1 MKFNNIIAGY
11 RSIRSGGIYSVIN
24 IAGISLGIAVVTLIL
39 FWVVD
44 ELNFDKFNENLD
56 RVYTIYEHQVYSDGQ
71 DLFTYCTPFPLS
83 QELIKNYPEIESA
96 TTFAEVWNQLL
107 KYGDKEYKEGP
118 IYCVDNE
125 FLNIFSFKITEGDRN
140 ALKFPDKMIINEDI
154 ARLFFGKEPAIGKM
168 LKVNDTLSL
177 TVGAVMATQKE
188 NSTLNFKILLPIDF
202 MKQFGADLTNWGNNW
217 PRTSVLMAEGADA
230 NSFGTKIATLCKDK
244 GQQESTMLHIF
255 PFRNE
260 RLYSYSGKNNRIQYV
275 YQFLGIALII
285 ILIASINFI
294 NLSTAKAEQQRH
306 EIGIRKV
313 LGAGRIDIFKQFI
326 IEKGL
331 MILISLI
338 ISSMLVLLFLPIFNV
353 VSDKHITTDLL
364 QNPYMI
370 LVLLLAI
377 ILIAFISVIYPSLFL
392 SSSIPANAVKK
403 TVSRKIAGTNLKN
416 LLIVIQFTLSV
427 ILITGSIIISKQIRF
442 INNYNLGYNQSNL
455 VYLFLNGEGK
465 NKYDAIIQELKLISG
480 VENIS
485 LTNNLPFYGT
495 SSSWGYD
502 WEGKNP
508 ETKLLMS
515 EIKVDRNFFA
525 TMAIDFIDGTTFSNQ
540 YDRVKKSEEISAPEV
555 ILNKEA
561 IRRMG
566 MDNPVGKSFGSYN
579 DKKGTIKGVVND
591 FHFQSLYRSVEPLLI
606 TPLTYVP
613 DNIIIRIN
621 PASFSQTIE
630 DIKKTWTKVLPQS
643 VCEIGFFDE
652 SLKRLYQSEVRI
664 SGLFKYFSCI
674 AIFISC
680 IGLFGISLFIIERRT
695 KEIGIRK
702 VNGARVFEVM
712 AMLNKDFIKWVIIAF
727 VIACPIAWY
736 VMNIWLQNFAYKTE
750 LSWWVFATAGTIA
763 VLVALLTVSWQSWK
777 AATRNP
783 VEALRY
789 E

>member
-1 MKFNNIIAGY
+1 MKFKNIIAGF
-11 RSIRSGGIYSVIN
+11 RSIRKSGIYSVIN
-24 IAGISLGIAVVTLIL
+24 IAGISIGIAVITLIL

-44 ELNFDKFNENLD
+44 ELNFDKFHNNLD
-56 RVYTIYEHQVYSDGQ
+56 RVYTIYEHQVYSEGQ

-83 QELIKNYPEIESA
+83 QDLVKNYPEVENA
-96 TTFAEVWNQLL
+96 TTFTEVWNQLFR
-107 KYGDKEYKEGP
+107 YGDKEYKVGP
-118 IYCVDNE
+118 IYCVDNA
-125 FLNIFSFKITEGDRN
+125 FLNIFSFRIIEGDRN

-154 ARLFFGKEPAIGKM
+154 AHLFFGNEPAIGKM

-188 NSTLNFKILLPIDF
+188 NSTLNFKILLPIEF
-202 MKQFGADLTNWGNNW
+202 MKQFGADMLNWGNNW
-217 PRTSVLMAEGADA
+217 PRTSVLMAEAADA
-230 NSFGTKIATLCKDK
+230 NRLGTKIAMLCKDK
-244 GQQESTMLHIF
+244 GKQESTMLHIF

-294 NLSTAKAEQQRH
+294 NLSTARAEQQRQ

-313 LGAGRIDIFKQFI
+313 LGAGRNDIFKQFI

-338 ISSMLVLLFLPIFNV
+338 ISSLLVLLFLPIFNA

-377 ILIAFISVIYPSLFL
+377 ILVAFISVIYPSLFL
-392 SSSIPANAVKK
+392 SSSVPVYAIKK
-403 TVSRKIAGTNLKN
+403 TVSQNIGGTNLKN
-416 LLIVIQFTLSV
+416 LLVVIQFTLSV
-427 ILITGSIIISKQIRF
+427 ILITGSIIITKQIRF
-442 INNYNLGYNQSNL
+442 INNYNLGYNKSNL

-465 NKYDAIIQELKLISG
+465 NKYDALIQGIKQISG

-485 LTNNLPFYGT
+485 LTNNLPFYGA

-508 ETKLLMS
+508 ETRLLMS
-515 EIKVDRNFFA
+515 QINVDRNFFA
-525 TMAIDFIDGTTFSNQ
+525 TMGIDFIDGTTFSNQ

-566 MDNPVGKSFGSYN
+566 MDNPVGKSFGSFN
-579 DKKGTIKGVVND
+579 DKKGTIKGVVVD
-591 FHFQSLYRSVEPLLI
+591 FHFQSLYKTVEPLLI
-606 TPLTYVP
+606 TPLNYVP

-621 PASFSQTIE
+621 PTSFSQTIE
-630 DIKKTWTKVLPQS
+630 DIKKTWNKVLPQS
-643 VCEIGFFDE
+643 ECEISFFDE
-652 SLKRLYQSEVRI
+652 TLKKLYQSEVRI
-664 SGLFKYFSCI
+664 SALFKYFSFI

-695 KEIGIRK
+695 KEIGVRK
-702 VNGARVFEVM
+702 VNGARVFEVL

-727 VIACPIAWY
+727 VIACPVAWY
-736 VMNIWLQNFAYKTE
+736 IMNIWLRNFAYKTE
-750 LSWWVFATAGTIA
+750 LSWWVFGTAGAIA
-763 VLVALLTVSWQSWK
+763 VLVALFTVSWQSWK

>member
-11 RSIRSGGIYSVIN
+11 RSIRRDGIYSIIN
-24 IAGISLGIAVVTLIL
+24 IAGISLGVAVVTLIL

-44 ELNFDKFNENLD
+44 ELNFDKFHQNLD
-56 RVYTIYEHQVYSDGQ
+56 RIYTVYEHQEYSDGQ
-71 DLFTYCTPFPLS
+71 DLFTFCTPFPLS
-83 QELIKNYPEIESA
+83 QELAKNYPEVENA
-96 TTFAEVWNQLL
+96 TTFNEIWKQLFR
-107 KYGDKEYKEGP
+107 YGDKEYKEGP
-118 IYCVDNE
+118 VYCVDKE
-125 FLNIFSFKITEGDRN
+125 FLNIFSFRIIEGDRN
-140 ALKFPDKMIINEDI
+140 ALKAPDKMIINEDI
-154 ARLFFGKEPAIGKM
+154 ARLFFGNEPAIGKM
-168 LKVNDTLSL
+168 LTINDTLSL

-188 NSTLNFKILLPIDF
+188 NSTLDFKILLPIEF
-202 MKQFGADLTNWGNNW
+202 MKQFGADFSRWGNNW
-217 PRTSVLMAEGADA
+217 PRTSVLMAEDADV
-230 NSFGTKIATLCKDK
+230 NNFGNKIASLCKDK
-244 GQQESTMLHIF
+244 GEQESTMLHIF
-255 PFRNE
+255 PFKNE

-294 NLSTAKAEQQRH
+294 NLSTAKAEQQRQ

-313 LGAGRIDIFKQFI
+313 LGAGRKDIIKQFV
-326 IEKGL
+326 IEKGM

-338 ISSMLVLLFLPIFNV
+338 ISSMLVLLFLPTFNS

-364 QNPYMI
+364 QNRYMI
-370 LVLLLAI
+370 LILLLAI
-377 ILIAFISVIYPSLFL
+377 ILVAFISVIYPSLFL

-403 TVSRKIAGTNLKN
+403 TASRKIAGTSLKN
-416 LLIVIQFTLSV
+416 LLVVIQFTLSV
-427 ILITGSIIISKQIRF
+427 ILIIGSIIISKQIRF

-455 VYLFLNGEGK
+455 IYLFLNGEGK
-465 NKYDAIIQELKLISG
+465 NKYDALIQELKHVSG
-480 VENIS
+480 VQNMS

-495 SSSWGYD
+495 SSSWGFD

-515 EIKVDRNFFA
+515 QMEVDRNFFA
-525 TMAIDFIDGTTFSNQ
+525 TMGIDFIDGTTFSNQ

-566 MDNPVGKSFGSYN
+566 MDNPVGKYFGSFN
-579 DKKGTIKGVVND
+579 DKKGTIKGVIND
-591 FHFQSLYRSVEPLLI
+591 FHFQSLHRTVEPLLI
-606 TPLTYVP
+606 TPLSYVP

-621 PASFSQTIE
+621 PASFSRTIE
-630 DIKKTWTKVLPQS
+630 DIKKTWNKVLPQS
-643 VCEIGFFDE
+643 MCEIGFFDE

-664 SGLFKYFSCI
+664 SGLFRYFSFI

-680 IGLFGISLFIIERRT
+680 IGLFGLSLFIIERRT

-702 VNGARVFEVM
+702 VNGARVFEVL

-727 VIACPIAWY
+727 IIACPVAWY
-736 VMNIWLQNFAYKTE
+736 IMNKWLQNFAYKTD
-750 LSWWVFATAGTIA
+750 LSWWVFSAAGAIA
-763 VLVALLTVSWQSWK
+763 VVVALITVSAQSYK

-783 VEALRY
+783 VESLRY

>member
-1 MKFNNIIAGY
+1 MKCNNIIFGF
-11 RSIRSGGIYSVIN
+11 RSIRKGGIYSIIN
-24 IAGISLGIAVVTLIL
+24 IAGISIGIAVVTLIL

-44 ELNFDKFNENLD
+44 ELNFDKFHENLD
-56 RVYTIYEHQVYSDGQ
+56 QVYTIYEHQVYSEGQ
-71 DLFTYCTPFPLS
+71 DLFTYCTPFPMS
-83 QELIKNYPEIESA
+83 QELIKNYPEVKNA

-125 FLNIFSFKITEGDRN
+125 FLKIFSFRIIEGDRN
-140 ALKFPDKMIINEDI
+140 ALESPDKMIINEDI
-154 ARLFFGKEPAIGKM
+154 ARLYFGKEPAIGKM
-168 LKVNDTLSL
+168 LKINDTLSY
-177 TVGAVMATQKE
+177 TVGAVMANQKE

-202 MKQFGADLTNWGNNW
+202 MKQFGADMTNWGSNW
-217 PRTSVLMAEGADA
+217 PRTSVLMAQGTDI
-230 NSFGTKIATLCKDK
+230 NSFATKIATLCKDK

-255 PFRNE
+255 PFGKE
-260 RLYSYSGKNNRIQYV
+260 RLYTYSGKNNRIQYV
-275 YQFLGIALII
+275 YQFLGIAFII

-294 NLSTAKAEQQRH
+294 NLSTAKAEQQRR

-313 LGAGRIDIFKQFI
+313 LGAGREDIFKQFI

-331 MILISLI
+331 MILFSLI
-338 ISSMLVLLFLPIFNV
+338 ISSMLVLLFLPVFNA
-353 VSDKHITTDLL
+353 VSDKHITTDFL

-377 ILIAFISVIYPSLFL
+377 LLITFISVIYPSLFL
-392 SSSIPANAVKK
+392 SSSIPANAIKK
-403 TVSRKIAGTNLKN
+403 TTSSKIAGDHLKN
-416 LLIVIQFTLSV
+416 LLVVIQFTLSV
-427 ILITGSIIISKQIRF
+427 ILIAGSIFISKQIRF
-442 INNYNLGYNQSNL
+442 INNYNLGYNQSSL

-465 NKYDAIIQELKLISG
+465 NKYDAIIQELKHVPG

-525 TMAIDFIDGTTFSNQ
+525 TMGIDFIEGTTFSNR

-561 IRRMG
+561 IRRME
-566 MDNPVGKSFGSYN
+566 MDNPVGKSFGTPN
-579 DKKGTIKGVVND
+579 DIKATIKGVVND

-606 TPLTYVP
+606 SPLNYIP

-621 PASFSQTIE
+621 PVNFSRTIE
-630 DIKKTWTKVLPQS
+630 DIKKTWNKVLPQS
-643 VCEIGFFDE
+643 MCEIGFFDE
-652 SLKRLYQSEVRI
+652 SLKKLYQSEMRI
-664 SGLFKYFSCI
+664 SGLFKYFSFI

-680 IGLFGISLFIIERRT
+680 IGLFGLSLFIIERRT

-702 VNGARVFEVM
+702 VNGARIFEVL

-736 VMNIWLQNFAYKTE
+736 VMNIWLQNFAYKTK
-750 LSWWVFATAGTIA
+750 LSWWVFATAGAIA

>member
-1 MKFNNIIAGY
+1 MKFNNIISGY
-11 RSIRSGGIYSVIN
+11 RSIRRGGIYSIIN
-24 IAGISLGIAVVTLIL
+24 VAGISLGIAVVTLIL

-44 ELNFDKFNENLD
+44 ELNFDKFHENLD

-83 QELIKNYPEIESA
+83 QELIKNYPEVETA
-96 TTFAEVWNQLL
+96 TTFTEVWNQLL

-188 NSTLNFKILLPIDF
+188 NSTLNFKILLPIEF
-202 MKQFGADLTNWGNNW
+202 MKQFGADLPNWGNNW

-294 NLSTAKAEQQRH
+294 NLSTAKAEQQRQ

-313 LGAGRIDIFKQFI
+313 LGAGRKDIFKQFI

-338 ISSMLVLLFLPIFNV
+338 ISSMLVLLFLPIFNA

-377 ILIAFISVIYPSLFL
+377 ILTAFISVIYPSLFL
-392 SSSIPANAVKK
+392 SSSIPANAIKK

-416 LLIVIQFTLSV
+416 LLVVIQFTLSV
-427 ILITGSIIISKQIRF
+427 ILITGSIFISKQIRF
-442 INNYNLGYNQSNL
+442 INNYNLGYNQYNL

-465 NKYDAIIQELKLISG
+465 NKYDAIIQELKHISG

-525 TMAIDFIDGTTFSNQ
+525 TMGIDFIDGTTFSNQ
-540 YDRVKKSEEISAPEV
+540 YDRVKKSEEISTPEV

-566 MDNPVGKSFGSYN
+566 MDNPVGRSFGSYN

-606 TPLTYVP
+606 TPLNYIP

-621 PASFSQTIE
+621 PTSFSRTIE
-630 DIKKTWTKVLPQS
+630 DIKNTWNKVLPQS
-643 VCEIGFFDE
+643 MCEIGFFNE

-664 SGLFKYFSCI
+664 SGLFKYFSFI

-680 IGLFGISLFIIERRT
+680 IGLFGISLFIIEHRT

-702 VNGARVFEVM
+702 VNGARVFEVL

-727 VIACPIAWY
+727 IIACPIAWY

-750 LSWWVFATAGTIA
+750 LSWWVFATAGAIA